1 MPRSTSGSAPSCA
14 KFGISPAADV
24 MAYGMFSKM
33 ADLGGP
39 LLLGAA
45 TTVTITVA
53 ALALALLGG
62 LVLALV
68 RLLRSRALNFAL
80 DAYVELFRNTPVLAQ
95 VFLIYF
101 GLPYL
106 GFRIPAFPAAIL
118 GLSLNG
124 TAILSEVFRSGLAAI
139 KPGQREAARAVG
151 MTPWI
156 SLREIILPQTWRITL
171 PSIGNYAIAL
181 LKDTAVCSAIAAPEI
196 MFYARKLVTSTF
208 ETTLIYIIVALIY
221 FCLSLPIARFVAGLE
236 RRQRSW
242 A

>member
-1 MPRSTSGSAPSCA
+1 M
-14 KFGISPAADV
+14 FGKIV
-24 MAYGMFSKM
+24 
-33 ADLGGP
+33 DLGGP

-45 TTVTITVA
+45 TTVTITLASLAVA
-53 ALALALLGG
+53 LVFGLLVALL
-62 LVLALV
+62 
-68 RLLRSRALNFAL
+68 RLLRSRVLDLLL

-101 GLPYL
+101 GLPYI

-124 TAILSEVFRSGLAAI
+124 TAVLSEVFRSGLAAI

-151 MTPWI
+151 MTPWT

-208 ETTLIYIIVALIY
+208 ETTLIYVIVALIY
-221 FCLSLPIARFVAGLE
+221 FCLSLPIARLVASLE
-236 RRQRSW
+236 KRQRSW